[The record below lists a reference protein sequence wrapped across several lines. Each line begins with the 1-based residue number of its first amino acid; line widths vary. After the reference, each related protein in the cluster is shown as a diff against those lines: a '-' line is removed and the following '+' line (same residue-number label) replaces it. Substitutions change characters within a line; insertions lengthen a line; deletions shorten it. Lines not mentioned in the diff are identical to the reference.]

1 MYTYLYNKFIEQFYN
16 KINKLQKFPMFPF
29 LTTCIDVVNIIH
41 QSGWLVSLFFLNQGW
56 ALLMCYNHQS
66 PQFILGF
73 ILMK

>member
-41 QSGWLVSLFFLNQGW
+41 QSGWLVSLFFLNQG
-56 ALLMCYNHQS
+56 
-66 PQFILGF
+66 
-73 ILMK
+73 